1 MDKTDSKISTRGNCL
16 VLPNAT
22 TALVSRGLEGFNRS
36 EKIIY
41 TRICMQSFTTLINF
55 FEGKTEFVMI
65 NPRGGILPIWPSVC
79 MLDGFDIPF

>member
-1 MDKTDSKISTRGNCL
+1 MDKTDS
-16 VLPNAT
+16 NAT

-65 NPRGGILPIWPSVC
+65 NPRGGYSLFGPVYVC
-79 MLDGFDIPF
+79 